1 LGENDITVG
10 DTLYISI
17 SFFGKGE
24 LRDGMIVDPIS
35 LC

>member
-1 LGENDITVG
+1 
-10 DTLYISI
+10 LYISI